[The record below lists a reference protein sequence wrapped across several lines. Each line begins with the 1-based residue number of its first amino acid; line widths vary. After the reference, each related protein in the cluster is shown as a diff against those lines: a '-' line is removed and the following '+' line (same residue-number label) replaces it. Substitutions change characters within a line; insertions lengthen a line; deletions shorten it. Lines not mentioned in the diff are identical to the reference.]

1 MKILIFF
8 SAFRKKKEKNRL
20 VVLKSKYSDG
30 LIKDYPREQ
39 LEKKYGGDI
48 QNLERFW

>member
-1 MKILIFF
+1 MCLI
-8 SAFRKKKEKNRL
+8 AFAEKNEKNRL

-30 LIKDYPREQ
+30 LTQDYPREQ

-48 QNLERFW
+48 EDLDQFW